1 MNDGVWGNDAVPR
14 ERREF
19 LVDWLILL
27 GMVMGMVW
35 VLVCAVDR
43 RQAERRE
50 VWAKELEVRRA
61 ARAARAAQAAE
72 EAR

>member
-43 RQAERRE
+43 RDRKS
-50 VWAKELEVRRA
+50 VV
-61 ARAARAAQAAE
+61 
-72 EAR
+72 